1 MFQHRNG
8 SRLSVK
14 LSLRAY
20 GLLSRKTD
28 ELDGYV
34 REGDY
39 ILLNSVNSTE
49 MQSYTDDS
57 IQYSLSFLE
66 QLE

>member
-1 MFQHRNG
+1 M
-8 SRLSVK
+8 K